1 MLSMDC
7 HQEHSMKFLIL
18 AVAAV
23 VVMASLALP
32 AESPKEKATMYSEVQ
47 AYVEQRVKEFDQ
59 IPDERRSQLKQL
71 AHYVKSR
78 VQSGE
83 PARLTFICTH
93 NSRRSHMSQ
102 IWASTAAA
110 WYHIDGVE
118 TYSGGTEA
126 SAFNPRAIAALE
138 RSGLKARKLDD
149 NKNPRYEIRFE
160 NTDHPRVCF
169 SKAYSESPNPKAD
182 FCAIMT
188 CSQADKSCPT
198 VEGASLR
205 VALPF
210 EDPKVA
216 DGTPEEAATYDERC
230 QQISREMLYVF
241 SQVAP

>member
-1 MLSMDC
+1 MGPFTR
-7 HQEHSMKFLIL
+7 FLVYAGAGL
-18 AVAAV
+18 
-23 VVMASLALP
+23 VVMASLALS
-32 AESPKEKATMYSEVQ
+32 AETRKEKAVMYADVQ
-47 AYVEQRVKEFDQ
+47 SYVEQRVNEFDE
-59 IPDERRSQLKQL
+59 IPDERKSQLQKL
-71 AHYVKSR
+71 ARYVESR

-110 WYHIDGVE
+110 WYGIVGVE

-138 RSGLKARKLDD
+138 RSGLKSRKLDD
-149 NKNPRYEIRFE
+149 SKNPRYEIRFE
-160 NTDHPRVCF
+160 DTDHPLVCF
-169 SKAYSESPNPKAD
+169 SKAYGESPNPTED
-182 FCAIMT
+182 YCAIMT

-210 EDPKVA
+210 DDPKVT
-216 DGTPEEAATYDERC
+216 DRPPREAGPY
-230 QQISREMLYVF
+230 
-241 SQVAP
+241 